1 MGGDFIGKQIYDYTQ
16 AESEYITTNI
26 SYACLSE
33 KHKIPMTSLAK
44 YAKNNQWVEK
54 RKKYCESIVT
64 EIADSIGEEKVD
76 KLKKLVSAADNVAD
90 VIEKTLSDAQQF
102 QRYVVTE
109 KKGFDEK
116 TQEYI
121 FKKIDTRALRDIVAS
136 IKDLTTVMRNL
147 NDLPTSA
154 EREARAIAKER
165 FELEKKKA
173 ESGNNPENTITV
185 VFEGDADI

>member
-16 AESEYITTNI
+16 AEAEYITTNI
-26 SYACLSE
+26 SYACLAE

-44 YAKNNQWVEK
+44 YAKDNQWVAK
-54 RKKYCESIVT
+54 RKQYCENIVT
-64 EIADSIGEEKVD
+64 EIADSVGEGKID
-76 KLKKLVSAADNVAD
+76 KLKKLISASDMAAD

-109 KKGFDEK
+109 KDGIGET

-121 FKKIDTRALRDIVAS
+121 FEKIDTKALRDVVAS

-165 FELEKKKA
+165 FELEKKKI
-173 ESGNNPENTITV
+173 ENENNHEDTITV
-185 VFEGDADI
+185 AFEGDADI